1 MKSYAEGK
9 KMTNDTNASGDI
21 SRRRFLGTTFAALSV
36 GIASK
41 RGLACEAEFGA
52 EPEADWIPT
61 LDELATG
68 WLDCSQ
74 LAHMPSL
81 HNFHEMAACAPDLV
95 GVNFLPG
102 GQLYQDSGPRWYIY
116 NALPLCRLLIDGRQ
130 YDSSSCRWYAYQAQR
145 RVKAG
150 DLEVLSTNRLA
161 MEDSIVLWRLRLTN
175 TGSVEQS
182 FHIGVAADGELKHT
196 AAGVEIQT
204 ESLLEEV
211 VDHFAGGG
219 VRLRVVGSDSP
230 SARDAKHRMTA
241 VYRFLDGPE
250 TKATEAKAG
259 EPEAQWTMLLKP
271 GESREIRFLMSA
283 TDVNG
288 KQSYEANQA
297 TSVVWFEA
305 QWERAKRVWE
315 ERWSAAFTPDN
326 RFFSGNAPVLMTD
339 DAAIHEIYYRSV
351 LTLLVL
357 LRTDL
362 WSDRTF
368 ITSGERAKGTVFY
381 WDTSLFSTLFAMLE
395 PKQMKEQVKLFLE
408 QDPHASAVINFRDQ
422 RPPSP
427 DRLRVPS
434 GWDLRGYAANDLS
447 IFRLT
452 WSYLCVTQHM
462 DFLREKIADQ
472 TVLERL
478 RVLATNW
485 KKLLRA
491 PTDTLADYGEAN
503 NLMECVPTYI
513 HKVPSF
519 NAADVWMMR
528 EFADILQAVGEPDEA
543 RQMRSDADALAKAVM
558 SLYVPGTG
566 VWASL
571 HRDGSRVEMRH
582 CYDFATVGRFMAGDL
597 SPSVREEMVGFVKR
611 ELLAQRWMR
620 AQSMFDIAA
629 ASSDR
634 PDHGSMGAYD
644 AWPAVTADAMCALG
658 YWKNAI
664 PFLRRTQAAIYEGVY
679 AQAREFYGPTRGQY
693 DAPVRIAQRDGC
705 MRECSCGG
713 AFAET
718 IISTLFGYDAKLGGK
733 LTLMD
738 AGVRRGFRGEL
749 HHVRYGSELLRIRSG
764 ETGVDLRK
772 EA

>member
-1 MKSYAEGK
+1 
-9 KMTNDTNASGDI
+9 MTNNPIAPGSI
-21 SRRRFLGTTFAALSV
+21 SRRRFLGTALAALSA

-41 RGLACEAEFGA
+41 QGLASVAELGA
-52 EPEADWIPT
+52 EPEIGRIPT

-102 GQLYQDSGPRWYIY
+102 GQLYEGSGPRWYIY
-116 NALPLCRLLIDGRQ
+116 NTLPLCRLLIDDRQ
-130 YDSSSCRWYAYQAQR
+130 YDSSSCRWYAYQAER
-145 RVKAG
+145 RAKVG
-150 DLEVLSTNRLA
+150 DLEVLSTNRLV
-161 MEDSIVLWRLRLTN
+161 MEDTIVLWRVRLTN
-175 TGSVEQS
+175 TGSAEKS
-182 FHIGVAADGELKHT
+182 FHIGVGADGELNRT
-196 AAGVEIQT
+196 AAGLEIQAVA
-204 ESLLEEV
+204 LLDEV

-219 VRLRVVGSDSP
+219 SRLRVVSRNSL
-230 SARDAKHRMTA
+230 SAQDAKWKMTA
-241 VYRFLDGPE
+241 IYRFLDG
-250 TKATEAKAG
+250 AEAKAA
-259 EPEAQWTMLLKP
+259 EPEAQWAMLLQP
-271 GESREIRFLMSA
+271 GETREIRFLMSA
-283 TDVNG
+283 TDRNG
-288 KQSYEANQA
+288 RQSAEAKQ
-297 TSVVWFEA
+297 TSVAWFEA

-315 ERWSAAFTPDN
+315 ERWSAAFRPDN

-339 DAAIHEIYYRSV
+339 DGAIHEIYYRSV
-351 LTLLVL
+351 LTLLAL

-362 WSDRTF
+362 WSNRTF

-395 PKQMKEQVKLFLE
+395 PKQMKEQLKLFLE
-408 QDPHASAVINFRDQ
+408 QDPHADAVIIFKAQ

-427 DRLRVPS
+427 ERLRVPA

-452 WSYLCVTQHM
+452 WSYLCVTQDM
-462 DFLREKIADQ
+462 DFLREKITDQ

-491 PTDTLADYGEAN
+491 PADTLADYGEAE
-503 NLMECVPTYI
+503 NLLECVPTYI

-528 EFADILQAVGEPDEA
+528 ELAGILQAVGEPDEA
-543 RQMRSDADALAKAVM
+543 RQMRAEADAMAKAVM
-558 SLYVPGTG
+558 SLYVSGTG

-582 CYDFATVGRFMAGDL
+582 CYDFATVGRFMAADL
-597 SPSVREEMVGFVKR
+597 PANVRREMVGFVKR
-611 ELLAQRWMR
+611 ELLAERWMR
-620 AQSMFDIAA
+620 AQSMLDVAA

-644 AWPAVTADAMCALG
+644 AWPAVTVDAMCALG
-658 YWKNAI
+658 YWEDAV

-679 AQAREFYGPTRGQY
+679 AQAHEFYGPNRRQY
-693 DAPVRIAQRDGC
+693 DAAVRIAQREGC
-705 MRECSCGG
+705 MRECTGGG

-718 IISTLFGYDAKLGGK
+718 IIGTLFGFAAKPGGK
-733 LTLMD
+733 PALMD
-738 AGVRRGFRGEL
+738 AGVGRGFHGEL

-764 ETGVDLRK
+764 EAGVDLRN

>member
-1 MKSYAEGK
+1 
-9 KMTNDTNASGDI
+9 MTNDPLAPGNI
-21 SRRRFLGTTFAALSV
+21 SRRRFLGTTLAALSA

-41 RGLACEAEFGA
+41 KGLAGGA
-52 EPEADWIPT
+52 ELSAEPNAGRIPT

-102 GQLYQDSGPRWYIY
+102 GQLYEDSGPRWYVY
-116 NALPLCRLLIDGRQ
+116 NTLPLCRLLIDGGQ
-130 YDSSSCRWYAYQAQR
+130 YDSSSCRWSAYQAER
-145 RVKAG
+145 RAKAG
-150 DLEVLSTNRLA
+150 DLEVLTTNRLV
-161 MEDSIVLWRLRLTN
+161 MEDTIVLWRLRLTN
-175 TGSVEQS
+175 SGSAEKS
-182 FHIGVAADGELKHT
+182 FHIGVAADGELNHT
-196 AAGVEIQT
+196 GPGIEIHA
-204 ESLLEEV
+204 EAVLDEV

-219 VRLRVVGSDSP
+219 DRLRIVSLNSLSDP
-230 SARDAKHRMTA
+230 DAKRKKVSA
-241 VYRFLDGPE
+241 IYRFLDG
-250 TKATEAKAG
+250 AEANAAK
-259 EPEAQWTMLLKP
+259 PEAQWTMLLKP

-283 TDVNG
+283 TDVDG
-288 KQSYEANQA
+288 RQSPAADQA
-297 TSVVWFEA
+297 TSAAWFEA

-315 ERWSAAFTPDN
+315 ERWSAAFTPGN
-326 RFFSGNAPVLMTD
+326 QFFSGNAPVLMTD
-339 DAAIHEIYYRSV
+339 DSAIHEIYYRSV

-357 LRTDL
+357 LRTNL
-362 WSDRTF
+362 WSNRTF

-395 PKQMKEQVKLFLE
+395 PKQMKEQLKLFLE
-408 QDPHASAVINFRDQ
+408 QDPHADAVIIFKAQ

-427 DRLRVPS
+427 EKIRVPA

-452 WSYLCVTQHM
+452 WSYLGVTQDM

-478 RVLATNW
+478 RVLATDW

-491 PTDTLADYGEAN
+491 PTDTLADYGEAQ
-503 NLMECVPTYI
+503 NLLECVPTYI
-513 HKVPSF
+513 GKVPSF

-528 EFADILQAVGEPDEA
+528 EFAGILQAVGEPDEA
-543 RQMRSDADALAKAVM
+543 RQMLAEADAMTKAVM
-558 SLYVPGTG
+558 TLYVPGTG
-566 VWASL
+566 VWVSL

-597 SPSVREEMVGFVKR
+597 SANVRGEMVSFVKR
-611 ELLAQRWMR
+611 ELLAEKWMR
-620 AQSMFDIAA
+620 AQSMLDLAA
-629 ASSDR
+629 GVSDR

-644 AWPAVTADAMCALG
+644 AWPAVTVDAMCALG
-658 YWKNAI
+658 CWEDAI

-679 AQAREFYGPTRGQY
+679 AQAHEFYGPTRGQF
-693 DAPVRIAQRDGC
+693 DAPVRIAQREGC
-705 MRECSCGG
+705 MRECTGGG

-718 IISTLFGYDAKLGGK
+718 IIGTLFGYAAKPGSK
-733 LTLMD
+733 LALMD

-749 HHVRYGSELLRIRSG
+749 HHVRYGSELLCIRSG
-764 ETGVDLRK
+764 ETGVDLRN